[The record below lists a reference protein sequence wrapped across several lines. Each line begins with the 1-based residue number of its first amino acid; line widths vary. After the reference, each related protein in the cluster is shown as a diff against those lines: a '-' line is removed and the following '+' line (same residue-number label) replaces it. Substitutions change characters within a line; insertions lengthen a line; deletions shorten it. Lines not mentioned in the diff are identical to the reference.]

1 MKIFENLIT
10 TIRLLYTLV
19 LPIIKNKISNIA
31 FIINILLLFLT
42 DYIDGTLARKNK
54 VQTFYGSILD
64 TVADK
69 VLCVMSLILLFEENV
84 MFELLLLG
92 EIIIAVINILA
103 VVNGKKTGSS
113 KIGKIK
119 MWLISITVIFGYI
132 ESFGIFKNYVLIQS
146 MIIIT
151 FIIQLFTAIGYMK
164 NLEIS
169 SKSSL
174 NKDIMVG
181 LKNMNIKKLS
191 YILFD
196 TNYYLENQ

>member
-1 MKIFENLIT
+1 ML
-10 TIRLLYTLV
+10 
-19 LPIIKNKISNIA
+19 
-31 FIINILLLFLT
+31 
-42 DYIDGTLARKNK
+42 
-54 VQTFYGSILD
+54 
-64 TVADK
+64 
-69 VLCVMSLILLFEENV
+69 
-84 MFELLLLG
+84 
-92 EIIIAVINILA
+92 
-103 VVNGKKTGSS
+103 
-113 KIGKIK
+113 
-119 MWLISITVIFGYI
+119 LISITVIFGYI